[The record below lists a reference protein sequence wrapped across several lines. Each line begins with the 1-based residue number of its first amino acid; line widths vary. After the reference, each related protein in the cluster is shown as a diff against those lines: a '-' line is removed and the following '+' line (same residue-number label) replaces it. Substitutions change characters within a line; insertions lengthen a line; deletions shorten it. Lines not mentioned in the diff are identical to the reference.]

1 LNAAWVVFRKE
12 LRETLRDRRTLTVM
26 VAVPI
31 LLYPVLLIATEQFA
45 LLGMRRIESVVS
57 NVAVSGPASE
67 DVIEF
72 LAADE
77 DLDLVDVDDPV
88 EAVRS
93 DLVGAV
99 AVFGPAP
106 AGRSSQRATVL
117 YDAADEGSQRARSV
131 LADALRSWDDSLLAR
146 RLVEE
151 GLPPNFVE
159 PLALADSSVARAEE
173 LGGYT
178 LGRFLPMLLIIM
190 TLLGTFYPAIDMAA
204 GEKERGTLE
213 TLLTAP
219 VPPREIV
226 VGKFLAVALI
236 GVVAA
241 ALNLMSMLL
250 TFQTGLFQFGGSLDI
265 DFALPW
271 ASVLIIFATLIPLA
285 VLFGSLF
292 LGIALRS
299 RSFKEAQTSLT
310 PVYLLVL
317 VPALLPVFPGITF
330 TVALAAVPVAGL
342 GIFFRELMS
351 GSPALLPSIVAIATT
366 GLWAWAA
373 LAFATA
379 SFGREDVL
387 FGAGDGRVESGGGLL
402 ERLHRLLGPMSSTPN
417 ATQATGFIAAVAV
430 LFFYLGFPLQAGWGE
445 RGLLVSEWMLLLVPA
460 LLFVRVAGFDV
471 RSTFSLRRPRGR
483 QIAGALLLIVGA
495 MPLGWFLAWA
505 QGFVLPVPWDMLEGL
520 EDLITAESPSRLLW
534 LVTLLALTPAICEEA
549 VFRGVFLAGMRGGA
563 SPIRVALINGVVF
576 GAFHISFES
585 AFRFLPTA
593 WLGFI
598 LAWAVLS
605 TRSIWVG
612 ILMHF
617 VNNGSIVVMSS
628 IPALR
633 AWLEAGGEAPPWVLL
648 APALL
653 SAGVGVRLLA
663 AGPHDQEIEPDH
675 SETESDY
682 KMTESKPD
690 HPSTEPDG
698 EVTVSVDP
706 SR

>member
-1 LNAAWVVFRKE
+1 MSTAWVVFRKE
-12 LRETLRDRRTLTVM
+12 LRETLRDRRTLIVM
-26 VAVPI
+26 VAIPI

-45 LLGMRRIESVVS
+45 LLGIRRIESEAS
-57 NVAVSGPASE
+57 QVAVTGPASD

-72 LAADE
+72 LASDE
-77 DLDLVDVDDPV
+77 GLELLEVPEPV
-88 EAVRS
+88 EAAVRS
-93 DLVGAV
+93 RFVGAV
-99 AVFGPAP
+99 VVFGPLP
-106 AGRSSQRATVL
+106 EREGTQRVTVL
-117 YDAADEGSQRARSV
+117 YDAADERSQRARTV
-131 LADALRSWDDSLLAR
+131 LARALRNWDDTLLAR
-146 RLVEE
+146 RLTERR
-151 GLPPNFVE
+151 LPPGFAD
-159 PLALADSSVARAEE
+159 PLAVADSSVARAEE

-219 VPPREIV
+219 VPPRQIV

-241 ALNLMSMLL
+241 ALNLASMLL
-250 TFQTGLFQFGGSLDI
+250 TFQTGLFQLGGSLDI
-265 DFALPW
+265 EFALPW
-271 ASVLIIFATLIPLA
+271 GSVLLIFVTLIPLA

-299 RSFKEAQTSLT
+299 RSFKEAQTTLT
-310 PVYLLVL
+310 PVYLLVM
-317 VPALLPVFPGITF
+317 VPALLPVFPGIGF

-342 GIFFRELMS
+342 GIFFRELMA
-351 GSPALLPSIVAIATT
+351 GSPALAPSLVAVATT

-373 LAFATA
+373 LAFASA

-387 FGAGDGRVESGGGLL
+387 FGVGDAHVESGGGLR
-402 ERLHRLLGPMSSTPN
+402 ERLRRLLGPVSATPSP
-417 ATQATGFIAAVAV
+417 AQAIGFIAAVAV

-445 RGLLVSEWMLLLVPA
+445 RGLLVSEWLLLLLPA
-460 LLFVRVAGFDV
+460 FLFVRVAGFDLFE
-471 RSTFSLRRPRGR
+471 TFSFRRPEGP
-483 QIAGALLLIVGA
+483 QVAGALLLIAGA

-534 LVTLLALTPAICEEA
+534 LLALLALTPAICEEV
-549 VFRGVFLAGMRGGA
+549 VFRGVLLAGIRDRGSA
-563 SPIRVALINGVVF
+563 VRIAVFNGLVF

-612 ILMHF
+612 VLMHF
-617 VNNGSIVVMSS
+617 VNNGSIVLMAS

-633 AWLEAGGEAPPWVLL
+633 AWLEDGGEAPPWVLL
-648 APALL
+648 PPALL
-653 SAGVGVRLLA
+653 AVAMGVRLLGSPSDDSKMMTDA
-663 AGPHDQEIEPDH
+663 AD
-675 SETESDY
+675 SN
-682 KMTESKPD
+682 
-690 HPSTEPDG
+690 
-698 EVTVSVDP
+698 
-706 SR
+706 

>member
-1 LNAAWVVFRKE
+1 MSTAWVVFRKE
-12 LRETLRDRRTLTVM
+12 LRETLRDRRTLIVM
-26 VAVPI
+26 VAIPI

-45 LLGMRRIESVVS
+45 LLGIRRIESEAS
-57 NVAVSGPASE
+57 QVAVTGPASD

-72 LAADE
+72 LASDE
-77 DLDLVDVDDPV
+77 ELELLEVSEPV

-93 DLVGAV
+93 KFVAAV
-99 AVFGPAP
+99 VVFGPP
-106 AGRSSQRATVL
+106 PEGEGTQRATVL
-117 YDAADEGSQRARSV
+117 YDAADERSQRARTV
-131 LADALRSWDDSLLAR
+131 LARALRNWDDTLLAR
-146 RLVEE
+146 RLTERR
-151 GLPPNFVE
+151 LPPGFAD
-159 PLALADSSVARAEE
+159 PLAVADSSVARAEE

-219 VPPREIV
+219 VPPRQIV

-241 ALNLMSMLL
+241 ALNLGSMLL
-250 TFQTGLFQFGGSLDI
+250 TFQTGLFQLGGSLDI
-265 DFALPW
+265 EFALPW
-271 ASVLIIFATLIPLA
+271 GSVLLIFVTLIPLA

-299 RSFKEAQTSLT
+299 RSFKEAQTTLT
-310 PVYLLVL
+310 PVYLLVM
-317 VPALLPVFPGITF
+317 VPALLPVFPGIGF

-342 GIFFRELMS
+342 GIFFRELMA
-351 GSPALLPSIVAIATT
+351 GSPALAPSMVAVATT

-373 LAFATA
+373 LAFASA

-387 FGAGDGRVESGGGLL
+387 FGVGDSHVESGGGLR
-402 ERLHRLLGPMSSTPN
+402 ERLRRLLGPVSATPS
-417 ATQATGFIAAVAV
+417 AAQAIGFIAAVAV
-430 LFFYLGFPLQAGWGE
+430 LFFYMGFPLQAGWGE
-445 RGLLVSEWMLLLVPA
+445 RGLLLSEWLLLLLPA
-460 LLFVRVAGFDV
+460 FLFVRLAGFDFLE
-471 RSTFSLRRPRGR
+471 TFSFRRPESS
-483 QIAGALLLIVGA
+483 QLAGALLLIAGA

-534 LVTLLALTPAICEEA
+534 LLALLALTPAICEEV
-549 VFRGVFLAGMRGGA
+549 VFRGVLLAGIRGRGSA
-563 SPIRVALINGVVF
+563 VRIAVFNGLVF

-612 ILMHF
+612 VLMHF
-617 VNNGSIVVMSS
+617 VNNGSIVLMAS

-633 AWLEAGGEAPPWVLL
+633 AWLEDGGEAPPWVLL
-648 APALL
+648 PPALL
-653 SAGVGVRLLA
+653 AVAMGARLLGSA
-663 AGPHDQEIEPDH
+663 SGDSKMRTDA
-675 SETESDY
+675 SD
-682 KMTESKPD
+682 SN
-690 HPSTEPDG
+690 
-698 EVTVSVDP
+698 
-706 SR
+706 